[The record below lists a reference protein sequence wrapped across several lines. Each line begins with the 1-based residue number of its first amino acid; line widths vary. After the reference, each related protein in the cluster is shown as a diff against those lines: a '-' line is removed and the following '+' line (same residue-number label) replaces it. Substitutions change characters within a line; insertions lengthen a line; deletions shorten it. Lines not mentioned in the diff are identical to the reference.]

1 MRALK
6 TALALC
12 TLGVLTAC
20 TFNIAAPEASAS
32 GAGSQGSGPY
42 GSGSAGSGSAGAEDS
57 APLPTDGANPSTSPD
72 DPPVS
77 GEQFDI
83 EGKDAAAVGERRIY
97 QNSSKFRDLE
107 TSGMLEPGARY
118 RTWHEDGSGPGSWGS
133 CSFGWFVGT
142 NTQIYNLT
150 AGHCGEVGDAVYVHT
165 SGRDPVY
172 VGEFVHSD
180 FDDAKISS
188 GPDYGLIQIESRYFD
203 NVVTNPRVSM
213 SGEPVEI
220 RGYADASWLSANQPY
235 MCRLGFR
242 TGLSCGSYEEITDE
256 YTVTFANITDHG
268 DSGGVIW
275 AFDPNDSSQK
285 NIYAI
290 AVNSYTSE
298 YDATTVGG
306 KLIEPVMTDF
316 DLTIF
321 N

>member
-1 MRALK
+1 M
-6 TALALC
+6 
-12 TLGVLTAC
+12 
-20 TFNIAAPEASAS
+20 
-32 GAGSQGSGPY
+32 
-42 GSGSAGSGSAGAEDS
+42 
-57 APLPTDGANPSTSPD
+57 
-72 DPPVS
+72 
-77 GEQFDI
+77 
-83 EGKDAAAVGERRIY
+83 
-97 QNSSKFRDLE
+97 
-107 TSGMLEPGARY
+107 
-118 RTWHEDGSGPGSWGS
+118 
-133 CSFGWFVGT
+133 
-142 NTQIYNLT
+142 
-150 AGHCGEVGDAVYVHT
+150 
-165 SGRDPVY
+165 
-172 VGEFVHSD
+172 
-180 FDDAKISS
+180 
-188 GPDYGLIQIESRYFD
+188 IQIESRYFD

-213 SGEPVEI
+213 SDEPVEI

-242 TGLSCGSYEEITDE
+242 TGLSCGSYEEITNE

-285 NIYAI
+285 NIYAV